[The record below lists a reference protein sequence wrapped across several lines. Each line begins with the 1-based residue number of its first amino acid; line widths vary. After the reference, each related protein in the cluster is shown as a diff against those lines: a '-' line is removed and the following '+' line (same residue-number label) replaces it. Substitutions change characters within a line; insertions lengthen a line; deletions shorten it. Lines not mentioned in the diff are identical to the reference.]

1 MALNAYVPSVTKVH
15 DQMNGNVDSPERESL
30 SDWMASAI
38 PVDSALALTAAAAG
52 ISHDDFISPS
62 SLKIWEPHS
71 PESVTTSE
79 ASDFSQ
85 VKETDKDSSKNSQNF
100 EECTFEASE
109 TCSQPSE
116 RMCGCFENDQIS
128 PEVRTSFTSRN
139 LALGHLGSS
148 ESLFRW

>member
-1 MALNAYVPSVTKVH
+1 MTLNAYVPSVTKGH

-52 ISHDDFISPS
+52 ITRDDFISPS

-85 VKETDKDSSKNSQNF
+85 VREIDKDSSKNSQNF
-100 EECTFEASE
+100 DECTFEASE
-109 TCSQPSE
+109 TCSE
-116 RMCGCFENDQIS
+116 RMCGCFENDQVS
-128 PEVRTSFTSRN
+128 PEVRTPFTSRN